1 MDRKCIPNP
10 GIPGANSMAF
20 KERSKRINCYDSLV
34 IINERVCA
42 QARNMYIR
50 YI

>member
-20 KERSKRINCYDSLV
+20 EERSKRINYDSLV

-42 QARNMYIR
+42 QARNMFIR